1 MNPAVWMMPAM
12 AQPPSALRYKF
23 DFPSSL
29 FSCQKF
35 SPLFHILFSSSF
47 ICGVNRIL
55 SNEMKWKGMD
65 CLKLFTAWELNTPPA
80 KTFPIYF

>member
-1 MNPAVWMMPAM
+1 MWMMPGM

-23 DFPSSL
+23 DFSSSL
-29 FSCQKF
+29 FSCRKF
-35 SPLFHILFSSSF
+35 LLFFNILFSSRF
-47 ICGVNRIL
+47 IPGVNRIL

-65 CLKLFTAWELNTPPA
+65 CLKLFTAQELNTPPN